1 MRISKNIYPSS
12 FSNVRCLTKIE
23 FLNVVKH
30 RWKSQGAEPWCRLR
44 SGRGGGGAE
53 GVKSLKN
60 FGLFYIQ
67 RKNK

>member
-44 SGRGGGGAE
+44 SGGGGGGE
-53 GVKSLKN
+53 GRGGEVSEKFWPFLYSEEK
-60 FGLFYIQ
+60 
-67 RKNK
+67 

>member
-44 SGRGGGGAE
+44 SGGGGAE